1 MRNTSYT
8 AADVAIIREMAPA
21 HTDPEIAARLGWPKW
36 KAQYVRQLSK
46 IEPFKPEGFWTADR
60 IAQLRQLLVV
70 QGVSSNVIAE
80 RWNCNGSTIRKAAR
94 KHGFVRN
101 PAARE
106 RERLEIASMAGL
118 KGSASRW
125 AGHVP
130 TPRVKPLN
138 THRAPVNFKAPEKP
152 ATPLPERITAALRSR
167 AMSAPSLASVL
178 GEKELHVGI
187 QLAALAHAG
196 AVLAGPATDIGP
208 RHRIW
213 RLAA

>member
-8 AADVAIIREMAPA
+8 PADVAVIREMAPA
-21 HTDPEIAARLGWPKW
+21 HTDPQIAERLGWPKW
-36 KAQYVRQLSK
+36 KAQYVRELSK
-46 IEPFKPEGFWTADR
+46 IAPFKPEGFWTPER
-60 IAQLRQLLVV
+60 VKELRRLLVV
-70 QGVSSNVIAE
+70 DGVSSNVIAE

-130 TPRVKPLN
+130 TPRTKPLD

-152 ATPLPERITAALRSR
+152 TAALPDRIAKALASK
-167 AMSAPSLASVL
+167 ALSAPSLASVL
-178 GEKELHVGI
+178 GEKEFAVSI
-187 QLAALAHAG
+187 QLAAMAHAG
-196 AVLAGPATDIGP
+196 QVQAGEGGPRERRWSLAG
-208 RHRIW
+208 
-213 RLAA
+213 

>member
-21 HTDPEIAARLGWPKW
+21 HTDPEIAQRLGWPKW
-36 KAQYVRQLSK
+36 KAQYVRQLSR

-130 TPRVKPLN
+130 TPRTKPLN

-152 ATPLPERITAALRSR
+152 TQALPDRITAALSTRPL
-167 AMSAPSLASVL
+167 SAVSLASVL